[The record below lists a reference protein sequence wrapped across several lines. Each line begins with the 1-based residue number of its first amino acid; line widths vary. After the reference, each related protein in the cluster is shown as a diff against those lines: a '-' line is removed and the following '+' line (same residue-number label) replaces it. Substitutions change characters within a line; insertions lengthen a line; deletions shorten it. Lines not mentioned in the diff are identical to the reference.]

1 MSRVFS
7 LAVYAQC
14 YKIGF
19 DMAAFGANSL
29 KPTVL
34 WSNHASW
41 LQRFMVDLNDED
53 RRRVA
58 EHRGETTKR
67 KRVVDPC
74 MQQHKSD
81 CARLVRNFLCQG

>member
-1 MSRVFS
+1 
-7 LAVYAQC
+7 
-14 YKIGF
+14 
-19 DMAAFGANSL
+19 
-29 KPTVL
+29 
-34 WSNHASW
+34 
-41 LQRFMVDLNDED
+41 MVDLNDED